1 MLSCSIVTRG
11 RRRQSL
17 VVVASC
23 LAVSTGLG
31 CGKRAAETTESRPV
45 TPIAYFWLRN
55 ATLLDRPQG
64 APTGT
69 VRGPLL
75 VELHA
80 EGRVRSVL
88 GGTVTIEGFLPSE
101 RLTTPADRSGLM
113 LYAQRST
120 ELHHSSPSGPVI
132 GRLHP
137 GAFVSVAPGGDDRWA
152 TIGVSRYGAAGEGAG
167 PGLIAY
173 AERSALG
180 PEPRPLVAPE
190 LGGRVVLDQRLPL
203 IAPGAAAPFTETL
216 GGPLHVEAER
226 PLLLAQSRQGI
237 ELRGTLDPTYGEV
250 VGERRGWLG
259 SRGRAVYRT
268 RAGLVLVDGQDE
280 LDGID
285 VDVVPADFLP
295 YEALPQEPL
304 AEALLAQRPL
314 YWTVLGRQGATCEAW
329 KPAEIQRPAGSPRW
343 LEGQLCRPRDPE
355 DTCYSVRYGPEPL
368 AAQRDP
374 VLVLLG
380 PHWRDGGTRCGTP
393 YALVGRGDDVLYLAG
408 TGRVWVP
415 RLADGS
421 EAIAFHPADWEQWF
435 LTKDA
440 CESRRAAG
448 WIRVADGADARRAG
462 VHFDCYGE
470 SHR

>member
-1 MLSCSIVTRG
+1 VTRG

-17 VVVASC
+17 AVVASC
-23 LAVSTGLG
+23 LAVTTAFG
-31 CGKRAAETTESRPV
+31 CGKRAAETNELRPV
-45 TPIAYFWLRN
+45 TPVAYYWLRN

-88 GGTVTIEGFLPSE
+88 GGTVTVEGFLPSE

-113 LYAQRST
+113 LYAQRTT
-120 ELHHSSPSGPVI
+120 ELHHLSPSGPVI

-137 GAFVSVAPGGDDRWA
+137 GAFVSVAPGGDARWA
-152 TIGVSRYGAAGEGAG
+152 TVGVSRYGAAGKDAG

-190 LGGRVVLDQRLPL
+190 LGGRVVLGHRLPL
-203 IAPGAAAPFTETL
+203 TAPGAAAPFTETL
-216 GGPLHVEAER
+216 GGPLHVESER
-226 PLLLAQSRQGI
+226 PALLAQSRQGI
-237 ELRGTLDPTYGEV
+237 ELRGTLDPAYGDV
-250 VGERRGWLG
+250 VSARRGWLG

-285 VDVVPADFLP
+285 VDAVPADFLA

-304 AEALLAQRPL
+304 GEALLAQRSL
-314 YWTVLGRQGATCEAW
+314 HWIVFGQQGPACEEW
-329 KPAEIQRPAGSPRW
+329 RPAEIRRPAGSPRW
-343 LEGQLCRPRDPE
+343 LEGRLCRQRDPR
-355 DTCYSVRYGPEPL
+355 DTCYSVRYGPQPL
-368 AAQRDP
+368 AQQRDP
-374 VLVLLG
+374 VLLLLG
-380 PHWRDGGTRCGTP
+380 PHGRDGGYRCGTP
-393 YALVGRGDDVLYLAG
+393 YAIVGRGEGVLYLAG

-421 EAIAFHPADWEQWF
+421 EAIAFHPADWEHWF
-435 LTKDA
+435 LTRDA
-440 CESRRAAG
+440 CESQRAAG
-448 WIRVADGADARRAG
+448 WTRVADGADARSVG
-462 VHFDCYGE
+462 VHFDCFEASG
-470 SHR
+470 R